1 MGLAALRCPTAIAA
15 LACSQIEVW
24 ADPASDKQETPAVND
39 GKPRVWLSSR
49 AQVIVE
55 AYKRLAVEVS
65 DFHSSRTHGN
75 DMGSAVQPTN
85 RADDQAVF

>member
-1 MGLAALRCPTAIAA
+1 M
-15 LACSQIEVW
+15 
-24 ADPASDKQETPAVND
+24 ND